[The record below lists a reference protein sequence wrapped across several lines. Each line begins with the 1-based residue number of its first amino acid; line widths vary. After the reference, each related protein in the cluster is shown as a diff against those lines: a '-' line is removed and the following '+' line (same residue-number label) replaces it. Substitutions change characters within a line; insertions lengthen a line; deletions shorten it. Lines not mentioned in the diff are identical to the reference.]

1 MDVNDSDEIL
11 AETEN
16 LIVWRSKDGD
26 AGYIY
31 HLEIGN
37 ISLHFVPE
45 EWEELVV
52 VMKSASAS

>member
-1 MDVNDSDEIL
+1 MSNDQDVEVL

-16 LIVWRSKDGD
+16 FILWRAKEDD

-31 HLEIGN
+31 HLELGGV
-37 ISLHFVPE
+37 SLHLLPE

-52 VMKSASAS
+52 LFRDLDA